1 MALDQMV
8 RYLSSDQGKKVR
20 DLLGE
25 QLVSGLEHL
34 QDESWDIVRQG
45 RLNSALNVN
54 DLGRILTTLTTSPPL
69 SRESPQLSTGLLNR
83 LSEAAVNLI
92 IESDNL
98 PSSTV
103 SSEKGTSMDPVSL
116 ATTPGSLPAR
126 STPSSTSTIAA
137 LKKVAR
143 IVRASNLNVDKTTAL
158 LKRVR
163 HNVNCSLHDQRANDV
178 LYTGLTR
185 ASLARAIRQSFQ

>member
-25 QLVSGLEHL
+25 QLVTGLEHL
-34 QDESWDIVRQG
+34 QDESWEIVRQG

-54 DLGRILTTLTTSPPL
+54 DLGRILTTLTASSPL
-69 SRESPQLSTGLLNR
+69 SRESPQQLSAGLLNR

-92 IESDNL
+92 IESDDL
-98 PSSTV
+98 PSSTT
-103 SSEKGTSMDPVSL
+103 SSEIGTSTDPMSL
-116 ATTPGSLPAR
+116 ATTPASLPAR

-143 IVRASNLNVDKTTAL
+143 IVRASNLNVEKTTAL

-163 HNVNCSLHDQRANDV
+163 YYVNE
-178 LYTGLTR
+178 YYIIG
-185 ASLARAIRQSFQ
+185 